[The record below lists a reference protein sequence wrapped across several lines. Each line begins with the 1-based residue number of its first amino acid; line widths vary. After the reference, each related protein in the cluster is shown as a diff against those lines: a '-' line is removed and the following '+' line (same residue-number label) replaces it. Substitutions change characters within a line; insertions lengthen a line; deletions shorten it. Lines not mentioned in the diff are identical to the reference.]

1 MEFGPKQEIL
11 LPVKPGFIALSL
23 FSGFL
28 LNLLPL
34 EGFMRWIYP
43 DFVAMILLYW
53 CIHQPSRIGIGASW
67 VFGILMDVAD
77 GTLFGEHALA
87 YSLMA
92 YIALNLRRRVSM
104 LNIDYQFTHVI
115 LIILIMQAVIVLTG
129 FLARGIFA
137 GWAYF
142 LGSLTA
148 GILWPMLTYLL
159 KLPQRPKADPDRI

>member
-1 MEFGPKQEIL
+1 MELGSKQEIL
-11 LPVKPGFIALSL
+11 LPAKPGFIAFSL
-23 FSGFL
+23 LLGFL

-34 EGFMRWIYP
+34 EGIVRWIFP

-53 CIHQPSRIGIGASW
+53 CIHQPARVGIGAAW

-92 YIALNLRRRVSM
+92 YIALLLRRRMSM
-104 LNIDYQFTHVI
+104 MSIDYQFTHVT

-129 FLARGIFA
+129 LIAKGIFV

-142 LGSLTA
+142 LSSVTA
-148 GILWPMLTYLL
+148 GLLWPLLAHLL
-159 KLPQRPKADPDRI
+159 KLPQRQKADPDRI